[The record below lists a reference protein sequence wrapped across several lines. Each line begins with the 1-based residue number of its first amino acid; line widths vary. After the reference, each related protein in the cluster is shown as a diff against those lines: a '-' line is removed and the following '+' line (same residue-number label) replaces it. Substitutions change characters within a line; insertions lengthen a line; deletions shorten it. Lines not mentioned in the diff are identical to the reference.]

1 MTLGQA
7 AKFLG
12 VAQSTIRKW
21 SDQGRVP
28 AFYTPGGHRRYKRGD
43 LDSFLDRSGPGGG
56 EAQGPLVLI
65 VDDDER
71 VREYVRVNLEMEGY
85 AVREASNAKEG
96 LAALEE
102 VSPDLVLLD
111 VMMPEMDGWEACRKL
126 REFSQV
132 PVLML
137 TAKVQSQDIVTGLD
151 SGADDY
157 LLKPFNM
164 DELMARVRALLR
176 RVPSPNRP
184 VLAGN
189 GEIAIDKQKR
199 EVLVRG
205 EPVDLTPTE
214 YDLLLML
221 AENAGTVLEH
231 ETLLRSVWGQ
241 EYTKDN
247 DYLKVYIW
255 HLRRKLEQDPRA
267 PKLLLTEW
275 GVGYRLVP

>member
-1 MTLGQA
+1 MQ
-7 AKFLG
+7 
-12 VAQSTIRKW
+12 QQRKI
-21 SDQGRVP
+21 
-28 AFYTPGGHRRYKRGD
+28 
-43 LDSFLDRSGPGGG
+43 
-56 EAQGPLVLI
+56 LI
-65 VDDDER
+65 VDDESGLR
-71 VREYVRVNLEMEGY
+71 ELVRINLEHEGY
-85 AVREASNAKEG
+85 AVLQAENGVQGVAMVREEM
-96 LAALEE
+96 
-102 VSPDLVLLD
+102 PDLVIMD
-111 VMMPEMDGWEACRKL
+111 VMMPEMDGWEACKKV

-137 TAKVQSQDIVTGLD
+137 TARVQSQDIVTGLD

-184 VLAGN
+184 VNAGN
-189 GEIAIDKQKR
+189 GEITIDKQKR
-199 EVLVRG
+199 EVKVRG

-214 YDLLLML
+214 YDLLLVL
-221 AENAGTVLEH
+221 SENAGTVLEH
-231 ETLLRSVWGQ
+231 ETLLRGVWGQ

-255 HLRRKLEQDPRA
+255 HLRRKIENDPRD

>member
-1 MTLGQA
+1 MDQ
-7 AKFLG
+7 
-12 VAQSTIRKW
+12 RKI
-21 SDQGRVP
+21 
-28 AFYTPGGHRRYKRGD
+28 
-43 LDSFLDRSGPGGG
+43 
-56 EAQGPLVLI
+56 LI
-65 VDDDER
+65 VDDEPGLRDL
-71 VREYVRVNLEMEGY
+71 VRINLEHEGFGVVQAENGLLGLD
-85 AVREASNAKEG
+85 AVREEH
-96 LAALEE
+96 
-102 VSPDLVLLD
+102 PDLVILD
-111 VMMPEMDGWEACRKL
+111 VMMPEMDGWETCKKL

-137 TAKVQSQDIVTGLD
+137 TARVQSQDIVTGLN

-184 VLAGN
+184 VVAGGN
-189 GEIAIDKQKR
+189 EISIDKQKR

-221 AENAGTVLEH
+221 AENAGKVLEH
-231 ETLLRSVWGQ
+231 EMLLRGVWGQ

-255 HLRRKLEQDPRA
+255 HLRRKLEKDPRD

-275 GVGYRLVP
+275 GIGYRLVP

>member
-1 MTLGQA
+1 MQ
-7 AKFLG
+7 
-12 VAQSTIRKW
+12 Q
-21 SDQGRVP
+21 
-28 AFYTPGGHRRYKRGD
+28 RRI
-43 LDSFLDRSGPGGG
+43 
-56 EAQGPLVLI
+56 LI
-65 VDDDER
+65 VDDEAGLR
-71 VREYVRVNLEMEGY
+71 ELVRINLEHEGF
-85 AVREASNAKEG
+85 S
-96 LAALEE
+96 ALQAENGSQCLDMVHE
-102 VSPDLVLLD
+102 SQPDLVIMD
-111 VMMPEMDGWEACRKL
+111 VMMPEMDGWEACKRL

-137 TAKVQSQDIVTGLD
+137 TARVQSQDIVTGLD

-184 VLAGN
+184 VAAGN
-189 GEIAIDKQKR
+189 GEIVIDKAKR
-199 EVLVRG
+199 EVRVRN

-214 YDLLLML
+214 YDLLVLL
-221 AENAGTVLEH
+221 AENAGTVMEH
-231 ETLLRSVWGQ
+231 ETLLRGVWGQ

-255 HLRRKLEQDPRA
+255 HLRRKIEIDPRD
-267 PKLLLTEW
+267 PKILLTEW

>member
-1 MTLGQA
+1 MEQ
-7 AKFLG
+7 
-12 VAQSTIRKW
+12 RKI
-21 SDQGRVP
+21 
-28 AFYTPGGHRRYKRGD
+28 
-43 LDSFLDRSGPGGG
+43 
-56 EAQGPLVLI
+56 LI
-65 VDDDER
+65 VDDEPGLR
-71 VREYVRVNLEMEGY
+71 ELVRINLEHEGFGVIQ
-85 AVREASNAKEG
+85 AENGIEGLNMVREAH
-96 LAALEE
+96 
-102 VSPDLVLLD
+102 PDLVIMD
-111 VMMPEMDGWEACRKL
+111 VMMPEMDGWEACQKL

-137 TAKVQSQDIVTGLD
+137 TARVQSQDIVAGLN

-184 VLAGN
+184 VAAGN
-189 GEIAIDKQKR
+189 GEITIDKQKR

-214 YDLLLML
+214 YDLLLLL

-231 ETLLRSVWGQ
+231 ETLLRGVWGQ

-255 HLRRKLEQDPRA
+255 HLRRKIEIDPRD
-267 PKLLLTEW
+267 PKLLMTEW

>member
-1 MTLGQA
+1 MEQ
-7 AKFLG
+7 
-12 VAQSTIRKW
+12 RKI
-21 SDQGRVP
+21 
-28 AFYTPGGHRRYKRGD
+28 
-43 LDSFLDRSGPGGG
+43 
-56 EAQGPLVLI
+56 LI
-65 VDDDER
+65 VDDESGLR
-71 VREYVRVNLEMEGY
+71 ELVRINLEHEGY
-85 AVREASNAKEG
+85 GVVQAENGVLGLEAVQGEH
-96 LAALEE
+96 
-102 VSPDLVLLD
+102 PDLVIMD

-137 TAKVQSQDIVTGLD
+137 TARVQSQDIVTGLN

-176 RVPSPNRP
+176 RIPSPNRP
-184 VLAGN
+184 VTAAA

-199 EVLVRG
+199 EGLVRG
-205 EPVDLTPTE
+205 EQVDLTPTE

-221 AENAGTVLEH
+221 GENAGKVLEH
-231 ETLLRSVWGQ
+231 ESLLRGVWGQ

-255 HLRRKLEQDPRA
+255 HLRRKLEQDPRD
-267 PKLLLTEW
+267 PKMLLTEW

>member
-1 MTLGQA
+1 MDQ
-7 AKFLG
+7 
-12 VAQSTIRKW
+12 RKI
-21 SDQGRVP
+21 
-28 AFYTPGGHRRYKRGD
+28 
-43 LDSFLDRSGPGGG
+43 
-56 EAQGPLVLI
+56 LI
-65 VDDDER
+65 VDDEPGLRDL
-71 VREYVRVNLEMEGY
+71 VRINLEHEGFEVVQAENGVLGLD
-85 AVREASNAKEG
+85 AVREQH
-96 LAALEE
+96 
-102 VSPDLVLLD
+102 PDLVILD
-111 VMMPEMDGWEACRKL
+111 VMMPEMDGWETCKKL

-137 TAKVQSQDIVTGLD
+137 TARVQSQDIVTGLN

-184 VLAGN
+184 VVAGN
-189 GEIAIDKQKR
+189 GEISIDKQKR

-221 AENAGTVLEH
+221 AENAGKVLEH
-231 ETLLRSVWGQ
+231 EVLLRGVWGQ

-255 HLRRKLEQDPRA
+255 HLRRKLEQDPRD

-275 GVGYRLVP
+275 GIGYRLVP

>member
-1 MTLGQA
+1 MD
-7 AKFLG
+7 
-12 VAQSTIRKW
+12 QSKI
-21 SDQGRVP
+21 
-28 AFYTPGGHRRYKRGD
+28 
-43 LDSFLDRSGPGGG
+43 
-56 EAQGPLVLI
+56 LI
-65 VDDDER
+65 VEDEPGLR
-71 VREYVRVNLEMEGY
+71 DLVRINLEHEGFGVVQAENGVLGLE
-85 AVREASNAKEG
+85 AVREEH
-96 LAALEE
+96 
-102 VSPDLVLLD
+102 PDLVILD
-111 VMMPEMDGWEACRKL
+111 VMMPEMDGWETCKKL

-137 TAKVQSQDIVTGLD
+137 TARVQSQDIVTGLN

-184 VLAGN
+184 VVAGSN
-189 GEIAIDKQKR
+189 EISIDKQKR

-221 AENAGTVLEH
+221 AENAGKVLEH
-231 ETLLRSVWGQ
+231 EMLLRGVWGQ

-255 HLRRKLEQDPRA
+255 HLRRKLEKDPRD

-275 GVGYRLVP
+275 GIGYRLIP

>member
-1 MTLGQA
+1 MEQ
-7 AKFLG
+7 
-12 VAQSTIRKW
+12 RKI
-21 SDQGRVP
+21 
-28 AFYTPGGHRRYKRGD
+28 
-43 LDSFLDRSGPGGG
+43 
-56 EAQGPLVLI
+56 LI
-65 VDDDER
+65 VDDESGLR
-71 VREYVRVNLEMEGY
+71 ELVRINLEHEGY
-85 AVREASNAKEG
+85 GVVQAENGLQGLEAVQSEH
-96 LAALEE
+96 
-102 VSPDLVLLD
+102 PDLVIMD

-137 TAKVQSQDIVTGLD
+137 TARVQSQDIVTGLD

-184 VLAGN
+184 VAAGG
-189 GEIAIDKQKR
+189 GEISIDKQKR

-214 YDLLLML
+214 YDLLVLL

-231 ETLLRSVWGQ
+231 EVLLRGVWGQ

-255 HLRRKLEQDPRA
+255 HLRRKIEIDPRD

>member
-1 MTLGQA
+1 MEQ
-7 AKFLG
+7 
-12 VAQSTIRKW
+12 QRKI
-21 SDQGRVP
+21 
-28 AFYTPGGHRRYKRGD
+28 
-43 LDSFLDRSGPGGG
+43 
-56 EAQGPLVLI
+56 LI
-65 VDDDER
+65 VDDESGLRELVRINLEHEGYGVLQAENGALGLDV
-71 VREYVRVNLEMEGY
+71 VREQQ
-85 AVREASNAKEG
+85 
-96 LAALEE
+96 
-102 VSPDLVLLD
+102 PDLVIMD
-111 VMMPEMDGWEACRKL
+111 VMMPEMDGWEACKKL

-137 TAKVQSQDIVTGLD
+137 TARVQSQDIVTGLD

-184 VLAGN
+184 VAAGN
-189 GEIAIDKQKR
+189 GEITIDRQKR
-199 EVLVRG
+199 EVKVRN
-205 EPVDLTPTE
+205 EAVDLTPTE
-214 YDLLLML
+214 YDLLLLL

-231 ETLLRSVWGQ
+231 EALLRGVWGQ

-255 HLRRKLEQDPRA
+255 HLRRKIELDPRD

>member
-1 MTLGQA
+1 MERKDQR
-7 AKFLG
+7 
-12 VAQSTIRKW
+12 TI
-21 SDQGRVP
+21 
-28 AFYTPGGHRRYKRGD
+28 
-43 LDSFLDRSGPGGG
+43 
-56 EAQGPLVLI
+56 LI
-65 VDDDER
+65 VDDEPGLR
-71 VREYVRVNLEMEGY
+71 ELVRINLEHEGY
-85 AVREASNAKEG
+85 GVLQAENGMAGLSAVQEQR
-96 LAALEE
+96 
-102 VSPDLVLLD
+102 PDLVIMD
-111 VMMPEMDGWEACRKL
+111 VMMPEMDGWEACKKL

-137 TAKVQSQDIVTGLD
+137 TAKVQSQDIVTGLE

-157 LLKPFNM
+157 LIKPFNM

-184 VLAGN
+184 VTAGN
-189 GEIAIDKQKR
+189 NEIEIDKNKR

-205 EPVDLTPTE
+205 TPVDLTPTE

-221 AENAGTVLEH
+221 AENAGKVLEH
-231 ETLLRSVWGQ
+231 ETLLRGVWGQ

-255 HLRRKLEQDPRA
+255 HLRRKLEQDPRD

-275 GVGYRLVP
+275 GVGYRMVP